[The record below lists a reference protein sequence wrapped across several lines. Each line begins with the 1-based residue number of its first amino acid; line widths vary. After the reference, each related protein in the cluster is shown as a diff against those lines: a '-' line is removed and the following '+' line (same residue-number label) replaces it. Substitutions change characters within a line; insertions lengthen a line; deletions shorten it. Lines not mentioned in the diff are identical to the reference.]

1 LNWINYSEVMIKL
14 GKWIGGGLGFTL
26 GGPLGALAG
35 FMVGSLFDEADNVLP
50 NSSQYT
56 ENHVLTTRGDY
67 LFSLLV
73 LVTAVLKADGKIL
86 KSELEYVKRF
96 LRQNFGDEGAKEALG
111 ILHNLSTQNIPVTE
125 VCQQIRQY
133 MDYSSRLQLIHFL
146 FGIAAADGLVNPDE
160 IKLVEVIAINLGVS
174 KNDYTS
180 IESMFVPKTDWAYDV
195 LEIKNVASEEEVK
208 KAYRKM
214 ALKYHPDKVS
224 YLGEDVQK
232 AANAKFQKLNE
243 AYRLICKERN
253 IN

>member
-1 LNWINYSEVMIKL
+1 MVKL

-26 GGPLGALAG
+26 GGPIGALAG
-35 FMVGSLFDEADNVLP
+35 FVLGSLFDEADNVFQSVSP
-50 NSSQYT
+50 YSNQG
-56 ENHVLTTRGDY
+56 VTTRGDY

-73 LVTAVLKADGKIL
+73 LVSAVLKADGKIM
-86 KSELEYVKRF
+86 KSELDYVKRF
-96 LRQNFGDEGAKEALG
+96 LRQNFGDEGAREALV
-111 ILHNLSTQNIPVTE
+111 ILHNLSNQNISLPE

-146 FGIAAADGLVNPDE
+146 FGIAAADGLIHPEE
-160 IKLVEVIAINLGVS
+160 IRIEEQIAVNLGIS
-174 KNDYTS
+174 KNDYIS
-180 IESMFVPKTDWAYDV
+180 VESMFVPKTDWAYDV
-195 LEIKNVASEEEVK
+195 IEIKRNATDDEIK

-232 AANAKFQKLNE
+232 AANEKFQKLNE
-243 AYRLICKERN
+243 AYQLICRERN